1 MGTVE
6 DLTELRAYV
15 NRHSVRS
22 AAAPNAVNSTNDRYY
37 EAALDGL
44 TPSPAVSY
52 LLNLTDMTLKDYRS
66 IGAYNA
72 MNIAASIAAN
82 RAMEEIENSLTVH
95 LPEPRSFRTR
105 LSRAID
111 ERRSVRTFADSLV
124 SASALSSWIFW
135 SLGLTT
141 RQQTFRDVRVPARAY
156 ASGGGLYPI
165 TTWFL
170 IDRVSDMS
178 CGVYRYQPY
187 SHTLYPRLGE
197 EHDLETLFPGG
208 AFDLAHA
215 GGAVLYELDLDRVLM
230 KYGDLSLLTGLVEL
244 GNMTHSRER
253 NGLPCGIGS
262 CQVAGFDKAY
272 AQDLLGLDGVNSH
285 VVFTQVFGRRG

>member
-6 DLTELRAYV
+6 DLAELRAYV
-15 NRHSVRS
+15 NRHSIRS
-22 AAAPNAVNSTNDRYY
+22 AAAPNAVNGTNDRYY

-44 TPSPAVSY
+44 TPSPAVGY
-52 LLNLTDMTLKDYRS
+52 LLNLTDMSLKDYRS

-82 RAMEEIENSLTVH
+82 RAMEEIENSFTVH
-95 LPEPRSFRTR
+95 LPEPRPLRTR
-105 LSRAID
+105 LARAID
-111 ERRSVRTFADSLV
+111 ERRSVRTFADSPV
-124 SASALSSWIFW
+124 SARALSSWIFW

-141 RQQTFRDVRVPARAY
+141 RQQTFHDVRVPARAY

-170 IDRVSDMS
+170 VDRVSDVPP
-178 CGVYRYQPY
+178 GVYRYQPY
-187 SHTLYPRLGE
+187 GHTLYPRPDQ
-197 EHDLETLFPGG
+197 EHDLEALFPGG
-208 AFDLAHA
+208 SFDLAHA

-230 KYGDLSLLTGLVEL
+230 KYGDLSLLTGLVEV
-244 GNMTHSRER
+244 GNMTHSLEL
-253 NGLPCGIGS
+253 NGPTCGIGS

-272 AQDLLGLDGVNSH
+272 AQDILGLDGLNSH